1 MYKTKMGILITT
13 LAVLAIV
20 TLGSNNSWAQTGTT
34 PVTDTMKTG
43 YAPNANQ
50 AGANQVNVTD
60 PFIGTGSQSEII
72 CADFFVFDQ
81 NEQLEECC
89 GCPVSQNGL
98 LTMLVDSG
106 HPGDGNPANSFTSQ
120 VSDLV
125 SNPFLGTGSPP
136 AALSFAN
143 IKIISAELNQDPN
156 TRGFPGAQLMCDAT
170 AGRFPEGQYPFGV
183 SSGSQPFKA
192 LSLTPSLRAWGT
204 HFQNQTNV
212 TESEY
217 RNAPLSQTDVNNYT
231 NWCAAIQQAGTG
243 LGVCSCGNNNG
254 V

>member
-20 TLGSNNSWAQTGTT
+20 TLGTNNSWAQTGTT
-34 PVTDTMKTG
+34 PVSDTLKTG
-43 YAPNANQ
+43 YVPNANQ
-50 AGANQVNVTD
+50 AFANQVNVTD
-60 PFIGTGSQSEII
+60 PFGGFGSQSQII

-89 GCPVSQNGL
+89 GCPISENGL
-98 LTMLVDSG
+98 LTMVVDSG
-106 HPGDGNPANSFTSQ
+106 HPGDGNPSNGFTSQ

-125 SNPFLGTGSPP
+125 SNPFFQPGSPV
-136 AALSFAN
+136 ALAFAN
-143 IKIISAELNQDPN
+143 VKIISAEINEDPN
-156 TRGFPGAQLMCDAT
+156 DIGIPGAQLMCDAT
-170 AGRFPEGQYPFGV
+170 AGVWPQGQYPFGRDT
-183 SSGSQPFKA
+183 GRGTFKA

-217 RNAPLSQTDVNNYT
+217 RNAPLTQNEANNYT
-231 NWCAAIQQAGTG
+231 NWCAAIQNNATG
-243 LGVCSCGNNNG
+243 GGVCACGNDQG
-254 V
+254 T